1 MLFLQQVWPLAE
13 HAYLFSVYCF
23 LYVFMTFCEYNITYS
38 LKHQDKETFTAYM
51 RMYRKYV
58 FIAPLDF
65 QNKMADEESADDVTS
80 ATGPDPSA
88 AYLLLILG
96 SCASD

>member
-1 MLFLQQVWPLAE
+1 MAVGRACISIFCLL
-13 HAYLFSVYCF
+13 F

-38 LKHQDKETFTAYM
+38 LKHQDKKTFTAYM

-65 QNKMADEESADDVTS
+65 RIRWLMRRALMTS
-80 ATGPDPSA
+80 HQ
-88 AYLLLILG
+88 LLVRIHQLHT
-96 SCASD
+96 CY

>member
-1 MLFLQQVWPLAE
+1 MVIKNIKYNFYVVFALGMDVGRACISILCL
-13 HAYLFSVYCF
+13 LF

-65 QNKMADEESADDVTS
+65 
-80 ATGPDPSA
+80 
-88 AYLLLILG
+88 
-96 SCASD
+96 